1 MIASP
6 KLTIRGNWLSELGF
20 TMGSNITLT
29 RQTGRLIIRMAKRK

>member
-6 KLTIRGNWLSELGF
+6 KLTIRGKWLSKLGF

-29 RQTGRLIIRMAKRK
+29 RQAGQWIIRLAEE

>member
-29 RQTGRLIIRMAKRK
+29 RQAGQWIIRLAEE